1 MQNTAFYT
9 AKGNLLQCKR
19 QHIGNTKKSGNRFF
33 NKMGGNN
40 FSNNG
45 FLLIFAHDTEYLHY
59 KGMAVQN
66 RLYQITLI
74 S

>member
-1 MQNTAFYT
+1 
-9 AKGNLLQCKR
+9 
-19 QHIGNTKKSGNRFF
+19 
-33 NKMGGNN
+33 MGGNN

-45 FLLIFAHDTEYLHY
+45 FLLIFAHDTEYFHY